1 MIDKTPAPRE
11 TTAFLMAL
19 GSGQLDEAKE
29 IFMFAEKT
37 GKLDEL
43 MDGRNGQG
51 AGPVDKP

>member
-11 TTAFLMAL
+11 TMAL